1 MHAEPNSKIEN
12 EFLKANDLE
21 LDELM
26 ADFNPYDDRID
37 KILLYM
43 LTGRNLDNVMKDW
56 IREDDPGPI
65 LDFQRM
71 TIQGNDEPLL

>member
-12 EFLKANDLE
+12 GILKADDLE
-21 LDELM
+21 LNELM

-37 KILLYM
+37 KIILFM

-56 IREDDPGPI
+56 IREDDTGPA
-65 LDFQRM
+65 LDFQGM
-71 TIQGNDEPLL
+71 TI